1 MPEMQSPILYERSMP
16 HGPTVRIRRTS
27 ATGMTPVIA
36 VLEIDR
42 RAGTARS
49 ASGSVPPPLLTA
61 DGPNEHAV
69 MDRLAPLATS
79 DAALA
84 RLLRE
89 SGMR

>member
-1 MPEMQSPILYERSMP
+1 MESSPILYERSLP

-27 ATGMTPVIA
+27 ETGMTPVRA

-42 RAGTARS
+42 RAGTPRA
-49 ASGSVPPPLLTA
+49 APASVPPALLSA
-61 DGPNEHAV
+61 DGDSEHAV
-69 MDRLAPLATS
+69 MDRLAPLATN

>member
-1 MPEMQSPILYERSMP
+1 MESPILYERSLP

-27 ATGMTPVIA
+27 ERGMTPVRA

-42 RAGTARS
+42 RAGTPRATPS
-49 ASGSVPPPLLTA
+49 SVPPALLAA
-61 DGPNEHAV
+61 DGDSEHAV

-89 SGMR
+89 GGMR